1 MVAVATILML
11 SRNQTGLNKTNK
23 MAKTKQVAK
32 SNIPT
37 AETLGDKLGV
47 PAVLPGAASHNFLAG
62 IVTSE
67 VNIAKVRVKRLTL
80 PPIVPPAKVGVG
92 VAIEGTIE
100 RVIPSPKAQYK
111 SELLVMRHPSGQE
124 FCWPVNAV
132 TLGALANAQGVK
144 RDAVDLQKSVGL
156 HIIIKGMG
164 SKPME
169 GKDSEGK
176 PRTVNL
182 YEIFVVE
189 D

>member
-1 MVAVATILML
+1 M
-11 SRNQTGLNKTNK
+11 S
-23 MAKTKQVAK
+23 KTKKTSK

-37 AETLGDKLGV
+37 AETLGDKLGL
-47 PAVLPGAASHNFLAG
+47 PAVRVSGPSKGVLDAVLASAQA
-62 IVTSE
+62 T
-67 VNIAKVRVKRLTL
+67 AKVKRLTL
-80 PPIVPPAKVGVG
+80 PPIVPPAKVGIG

-100 RVIPSPKAQYK
+100 RVIHSPKAQYK

-144 RDAVDLQKSVGL
+144 RDAVDLQKSIGL

-176 PRTVNL
+176 SRTVNL